1 MADVY
6 AVFGTLLALGIAF
19 PGMLLAYRLFL
30 PRFVARAQERVAGS
44 GARSF
49 GVGLLGAV
57 VIAVPVIVLL
67 ALPFGPAKF
76 LGATLLMLT
85 LAFASLGAAGVA
97 GAMGANFKQASGQEM
112 SESGAYVRAAIA
124 LELAAAFPFLGWFL
138 VIPIMIIVSLG
149 SSLAALFGA
158 RSRAVAAQ
166 QPPLSEGALIHEP
179 QSA

>member
-19 PGMLLAYRLFL
+19 PGMLLAYRLLF
-30 PRFVARAQERVAGS
+30 PQFVDRAQRRVSNGAG
-44 GARSF
+44 GAF
-49 GVGLLGAV
+49 GVGLVGALV
-57 VIAVPVIVLL
+57 LAIPVIVLL

-76 LGATLLMLT
+76 LGGSMLMAS

-97 GAMGANFKQASGQEM
+97 AAMGANYQQAAGDDVS
-112 SESGAYVRAAIA
+112 STGAFVRAAVA

-138 VIPIMIIVSLG
+138 VIPVMVFVSFG
-149 SSLAALFGA
+149 AALGALLGA
-158 RSRAVAAQ
+158 RSNARS
-166 QPPLSEGALIHEP
+166 PLAEGALAHEP